1 MIKSKEKNMIFDYN
15 VLDDSEKLIYALRSL
30 YRQAGFTQY
39 RMSKFEEYDLY
50 SKNKDFLVSENIIT
64 FTDTN
69 GKLMALKPDVTLS
82 IIKNNGDEADKLKKL
97 CYNENV
103 YRVSAGSGSFGEI
116 AQSGVEC
123 IGSVDEKCI
132 SDVIELALSSLALT
146 GENFV
151 LELSQLD
158 ILAKAISR
166 MTDDESI
173 KRQILEYVSE
183 KNVHDLEKLCNDNPS
198 RKGNCKLLIKLLG
211 LYGTPAEVLPQLKE
225 LCEDAGLYEEYSRL
239 EAVIKPLEGKEYAD
253 AIRIDF
259 SLADNMNYYN
269 GIIFKGFVEGI
280 PESVLSGGQ
289 YDSLMKRMDKESRG
303 IGFAVYLENLEG
315 ISID

>member
-1 MIKSKEKNMIFDYN
+1 MIFDYN
-15 VLDDSEKLIYALRSL
+15 VLDDSEKLIFALRSL

-82 IIKNNGDEADKLKKL
+82 IIKNNGDEPDKLKKL
-97 CYNENV
+97 CYNEKV

-123 IGSVDEKCI
+123 IGNVDDKCI
-132 SDVIELALSSLALT
+132 SDVIALALSSLALT

-158 ILAKAISR
+158 ILAKAIER
-166 MTDDESI
+166 LTDDDSI
-173 KRQILEYVSE
+173 KRQILELVGE
-183 KNVHDLEKLCNDNPS
+183 KNIHDLEKLFIRNPA
-198 RKGNCKLLIKLLG
+198 RKGNCKLLIKLLE
-211 LYGTPAEVLPQLKE
+211 LYGAPKDVLPKLEE
-225 LCEDAGLYEEYSRL
+225 LCEDAGLYEEFSRL
-239 EAVIKPLEGKEYAD
+239 KAVLEPLEGTKYAE
-253 AIRIDF
+253 AIRLDF

-269 GIIFKGFVEGI
+269 GIIFKGFVEGV

-289 YDSLMKRMDKESRG
+289 YDSLMKRMNKESRG

-315 ISID
+315 ISIK